1 MMDIYAQN
9 IAEELYYDMHS
20 ELYARLLFK
29 LNQMSEDDFVVKINH
44 YLANIN

>member
-9 IAEELYYDMHS
+9 IAEELYYDPHS
-20 ELYARLLFK
+20 ELYAKLLFM